1 MNFMEGR
8 VGGWMD
14 IMTDGET
21 SLWMDMMDEL
31 HNDGWLDGQTGELYG
46 LMMDG

>member
-1 MNFMEGR
+1 
-8 VGGWMD
+8 
-14 IMTDGET
+14 MTDGGT